1 MIDEAKTLQDCVDK
15 LATLMELTDQLPLEK
30 RRSRLETSI
39 QVIYEAIQV
48 VARQQRESEDVRR
61 LVEEA
66 KEAAKHINKT
76 Y

>member
-30 RRSRLETSI
+30 RRARLETSI
-39 QVIYEAIQV
+39 QVICEAIQV
-48 VARQQRESEDVRR
+48 VASQQRASEDVRR

-66 KEAAKHINKT
+66 KEAAKHISK
-76 Y
+76 YY